1 MRISTKG
8 RYAMQLMLDLARYNT
23 GEPISLKDISKRQEI
38 SEKYL
43 EQIISLLNKGGFVR
57 SVRGAQGGYLLNR
70 DPKDYKVGEILRITE
85 GDLAPVACLDQN
97 SMECE
102 KRTGCATVRLW
113 QMIDDAVSSGVDKV
127 TLQDLLDWSAD
138 AAYSYVI

>member
-113 QMIDDAVSSGVDKV
+113 QMIDGAVSSVVDKV

-138 AAYSYVI
+138 AADTYVI

>member
-113 QMIDDAVSSGVDKV
+113 QMIDDAVSSVVDKV

-138 AAYSYVI
+138 AADAYVI

>member
-43 EQIISLLNKGGFVR
+43 EQISSLLNKGGFGR

-113 QMIDDAVSSGVDKV
+113 QMIDDAVSSVVDKV

-138 AAYSYVI
+138 AADTYVI

>member
-97 SMECE
+97 SM
-102 KRTGCATVRLW
+102 
-113 QMIDDAVSSGVDKV
+113 
-127 TLQDLLDWSAD
+127 
-138 AAYSYVI
+138 